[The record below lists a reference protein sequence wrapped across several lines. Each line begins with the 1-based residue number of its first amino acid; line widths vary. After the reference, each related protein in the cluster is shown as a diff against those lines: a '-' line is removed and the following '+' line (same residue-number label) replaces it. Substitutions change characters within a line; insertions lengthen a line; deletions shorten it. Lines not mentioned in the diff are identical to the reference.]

1 MSIVSVAEIH
11 NTTTNGAAALTH
23 ATLKAHHTR
32 CIKQNKITC
41 TCIVRSQWRLGWH
54 SRQKRPIEWRSRQPH
69 PIQPTIAL
77 IRRTHANV
85 SHMQCP
91 CCSYTTTPRFMHPH
105 PMSKMI
111 CTRSHPS
118 SSLLIK
124 VSTTLTL
131 PIHNMM
137 TCTRPPPSPCLLIN
151 VSTIFTVSSHSYL
164 NSAAI
169 LAKSWFRLCLVGQSS
184 VALVH
189 TMQARSTVLY
199 FCSRCSI

>member
-1 MSIVSVAEIH
+1 MKKSASFKRTGRGRGRGRGRGIVKGRGRGTGKGRGRGKKKEIIAVSIVSVAEIH
-11 NTTTNGAAALTH
+11 NTTTIGAAALTH

-131 PIHNMM
+131 
-137 TCTRPPPSPCLLIN
+137 
-151 VSTIFTVSSHSYL
+151 VSSHSYHDDMYTTTP
-164 NSAAI
+164 
-169 LAKSWFRLCLVGQSS
+169 KSVPPHQC
-184 VALVH
+184 
-189 TMQARSTVLY
+189 
-199 FCSRCSI
+199 